1 MSAIEELL
9 KFEERINKLRDQIRG
24 IEEERVQWSL
34 ENRKKI
40 KDEMPKKGGIYKIKD
55 IKKHFSISYY
65 GINEDDVY
73 YLKVTHN
80 RFTPKS
86 DYCFIGDG
94 YPKVH
99 GDVLDSNFSIT
110 DYHSKNFSISDIEE
124 IDQRE
129 LESEREKVTNV
140 YVMIDRNT
148 GYYKIGRSVNPTRRE
163 KTLQSEKPTIDL
175 MFSYQCRKKEE
186 KVLHDMFKESRVR
199 GEWFDLKGSEIARI
213 HEHFSN
219 ASSNP

>member
-1 MSAIEELL
+1 MSAIETLL
-9 KFEERINKLRDQIRG
+9 KFQERINELNDQIRG
-24 IEEERVQWSL
+24 IKEERVQWSL

-40 KDEMPKKGGIYKIKD
+40 KDEMPKMGGVYKIKD
-55 IKKHFSISYY
+55 IKKYFSVYY
-65 GINEDDVY
+65 DGINEDDAY

-86 DYCFIGDG
+86 DYCFICDG

-110 DYHSKNFSISDIEE
+110 DYHSRNFSIADIEE
-124 IDQRE
+124 IDQVE
-129 LESEREKVTNV
+129 LESEREKFTNV

-199 GEWFDLKGSEIARI
+199 GEWFDLKGSDIARI

-219 ASSNP
+219 ASLNP